1 MWGRKEVT
9 VQSDF
14 AAARRHIEEA
24 ARLLTGEDEL
34 SAKSRQAL
42 AILIDAFMAAEYSGG
57 GLNRKVIDLE
67 ERRRQRP
74 PGGGS
79 EPARA

>member
-1 MWGRKEVT
+1 

-14 AAARRHIEEA
+14 PAARRHIEEA
-24 ARLLTGEDEL
+24 ARLLTGEDDL

-42 AILIDAFMAAEYSGG
+42 AILTDAFMAAEFSGD
-57 GLNRKVIDLE
+57 RKDPKVVDLA
-67 ERRRQRP
+67 ERRRRRLARSD
-74 PGGGS
+74 S